1 MQEIRPRRSAC
12 IISSVGFLRYFLADS
27 KCDSFPEK
35 PIHTSQTSSGA
46 PPDLILPSDGS
57 EESRESGKS
66 ESDNPGRHNI
76 SPVIRDSTRRA
87 EVFFGRTDTTDK
99 GVNGFKQ
106 YWAAG
111 KSYTYYKYIVLC
123 KRSPN
128 PSFYNLQPP
137 ILTSDTRQANA
148 KSVFTK

>member
-1 MQEIRPRRSAC
+1 MHNFLGRVSSLLFSRLKLRLISRKANPYFSDLLRRPS
-12 IISSVGFLRYFLADS
+12 
-27 KCDSFPEK
+27 
-35 PIHTSQTSSGA
+35 
-46 PPDLILPSDGS
+46 DLVLPSDGS
-57 EESRESGKS
+57 EESRESVKN
-66 ESDNPGRHNI
+66 ESGNPGRQNI

-137 ILTSDTRQANA
+137 ILTRDTSQANA
-148 KSVFTK
+148 KSVFTQ